1 MPDPGDRGFSAVR
14 EWPPE
19 LRGFEDLAFLFT
31 SGQLNHGVASLAF
44 DEAAHLYRAARDLGP
59 ATIVEIGRFR
69 GGSTLVLATAMDA
82 SSRLHSYDLLEPDPG
97 LVDALGR
104 YGLSR
109 RVQLQVGDSRTL
121 PPPDRPCELAFVD
134 GDHTYEGVRADY
146 ERWKDLLAPGGHLLF
161 HDAVDRPPY
170 GSYDEPVARVVAEIE
185 RDPGSRLTRTEG
197 AGSIAH
203 FLRSG

>member
-44 DEAAHLYRAARDLGP
+44 DEAAHLYRAACDLGP

-82 SSRLHSYDLLEPDPG
+82 GSRLHSYDLLEPDPG

-109 RVQLQVGDSRTL
+109 RVQLEVGDSRTL

-146 ERWKDLLAPGGHLLF
+146 ERWKDLLAPRGHLLF